1 MHRYD
6 PEKTVSDEE
15 IIKEIDS
22 WTLSISKSKRRIYI
36 DTTEY
41 HPFPLEL
48 SRDDLQE
55 LLDAIDQIT

>member
-6 PEKTVSDEE
+6 PENTVSDEE

-41 HPFPLEL
+41 HSFPLEL
-48 SRDDLQE
+48 LREDLQGLWDVIVE
-55 LLDAIDQIT
+55 IS

>member
-6 PEKTVSDEE
+6 PEKTVADEE
-15 IIKEIDS
+15 IIKEIDN

-36 DTTEY
+36 NATEY

-48 SRDDLQE
+48 SRDDLQG
-55 LLDAIDQIT
+55 LLDAIDKMT